1 MDSKYIYD
9 FIIKIQAIA
18 KIGLTYSK
26 DPYAI
31 TNYNEINDLSKK
43 FLEDFENVKI
53 DRPNYFSK
61 DIYPTPNISV
71 RTVILNKYRTKVMM
85 VRESALGTY
94 SLPGGWAD
102 LYDSPSRTAKNECSQ
117 EAGADI
123 EVVRLVGVLDRTP
136 FKSSA
141 SIPEY
146 VAPIAAPVVA
156 PAIPPLSIIPPAV
169 WAKSL
174 PNLSATNLPVNS
186 LALLNSLNPLTALKA
201 KPTAPPDAINVG
213 STAPP
218 TSQPDVPIK
227 P

>member
-43 FLEDFENVKI
+43 FLEDFTNVKL
-53 DRPNYFSK
+53 DRPNYFTK

-71 RTVILNKYRTKVMM
+71 RTVILNKDKTKVMM
-85 VRESALGTY
+85 VREVSLGTY

-102 LYDSPSRTAKNECSQ
+102 LYDSPSKVAKNECSQ

-123 EVVRLVGVLDRTP
+123 EIVRLVGITDRTP

-146 VAPIAAPVVA
+146 VVIFEGKIVG
-156 PAIPPLSIIPPAV
+156 
-169 WAKSL
+169 
-174 PNLSATNLPVNS
+174 NLHEHEYETDDVGWFDINNLPPIS
-186 LALLNSLNPLTALKA
+186 RKTSHEELMRFILAA
-201 KPTAPPDAINVG
+201 KNGEVIYD
-213 STAPP
+213 
-218 TSQPDVPIK
+218 
-227 P
+227 